1 MYIFIYICKTLIP
14 FSMKRFILFASLML
28 ASMVSHAQR
37 DLLKEVSVTIN
48 SETGIYAKGDTV
60 RICAALTGE
69 TGGEYAMTV
78 IDGGGR
84 YTRPDGTKPQAQALS
99 LSSEPRQIYCGAFD
113 EPKHIILNI
122 TRKGVPGSYMV
133 GFLVAADEFRP
144 GYEIP
149 SDFDSYWDAQ
159 KKALRKSN
167 MKVTRTSVSLEGEKD
182 AEGYLAWDLEI
193 SMPEGPSARGYLV
206 LPENAAK
213 KSLPIYMYLHSAGVN
228 KPFNKSTLSKALS
241 DAKAGSGCISLDLN
255 AHGMLNGQ
263 PQSYYDGLY
272 EGDLKNYSTRPLTT
286 RDEFYFRQ
294 MYLRELRALDYL
306 CSLREW
312 DGKRV
317 LIYGESQGGGQ
328 VLALA
333 GLDPRVGAVVANV
346 PAMTDYGATVQER
359 QCGWPSSYG
368 KVSQTELG
376 KSILPYCDGALFA
389 QRTKA
394 KMFFVA
400 GGIDETCDPACVHAA
415 FNACPSEDKQIHDS
429 PFRWHSGTNKPYD
442 KVWNTTIGKARNEF
456 IEEYL
461 K

>member
-1 MYIFIYICKTLIP
+1 
-14 FSMKRFILFASLML
+14 MKRILSAALCLLSLS
-28 ASMVSHAQR
+28 AFAQR
-37 DLLKEVSVTIN
+37 SLLDGVSVTIN
-48 SETGIYAKGDTV
+48 SKTGIYAKGDTV
-60 RICAALTGE
+60 RVFASLTGPSD
-69 TGGEYAMTV
+69 GDYSLTV
-78 IDGGGR
+78 SEGGGR
-84 YTRPDGTKPQAQALS
+84 YAGHGGPEPVRQHLT
-99 LSSEPRQIYCGAFD
+99 LSSEPRQIYCAAFSK
-113 EPKHIILNI
+113 PTHIILSI
-122 TRKGVPGSYMV
+122 TREGTSASYDT

-149 SDFDSYWDAQ
+149 ADFDAYWNAQ
-159 KKALRKSN
+159 KKALRKSK
-167 MKVTRTSVSLEGEKD
+167 MKVTKTPVSLENEKD
-182 AEGYLAWDLEI
+182 AGGYLAWDIEI

-206 LPENAAK
+206 LPEGAAK

-228 KPFNKSTLSKALS
+228 KPFNKATLSKALS
-241 DAKAGSGCISLDLN
+241 DARTGGGCISLDLN

-263 PQSYYDGLY
+263 PQSYYDALFNG
-272 EGDLKNYSTRPLTT
+272 ELKDYSTRPLTT
-286 RDEFYFRQ
+286 RDEFYFRL

-306 CSLREW
+306 CSLKEW

-346 PAMTDYGATVQER
+346 PAMTDYGANSQDR

-368 KVSQTELG
+368 KVTLTDTG
-376 KSILPYCDGALFA
+376 KGILPYFDGALFA

-400 GGIDETCDPACVHAA
+400 GGIDVTCDPACVHAA
-415 FNACPSEDKQIHDS
+415 FNACTSEEKQIHDS

-442 KVWNTTIGKARNEF
+442 KEWNETIGKARKDF